1 MIGYLTMNI
10 KEIKSKKLYKEYSLE
25 IPFEDID
32 KEINEKINNLIPTVS
47 IPGFRK
53 GKAPLSIVKKKYE
66 DSVLNEVIQNVVS
79 SKTNDLIKEKKL
91 NLFRQP
97 KIDLK
102 QFEKNKPTQIEIK
115 IDLQPEIKLQ
125 DFKEIKLNKYEIN
138 LSKKNLDDQYKKFID
153 SQKSFKKI
161 ENNRKIL
168 KDDRVII
175 NFKTTN
181 DSVPDYLRNQTN
193 MPIDTGLDQEILP
206 GINKQLISNLKEGD
220 KKNISFD
227 LSKLLKN
234 EKLNKINYEIEV
246 VSIEE
251 KTKFEINKEYLEK
264 NGFKSED
271 DLKNLLKDNSNQQ
284 YNQGIKQI
292 EKKQLMDLL
301 NKQYNFDLP
310 EGVLEEDFN
319 EIWQR
324 LENAKKN
331 GNLDEDDKALSEK
344 ELKKRYKK
352 ISERRVKLGV
362 LLQYIAKEHKITV
375 SEQELSQGIIQYSS
389 QYPGQEKQIME
400 YLKNNPSSVE
410 SIRGP
415 ILEQKIIDNITS
427 MAKITKKS
435 INDQQYKKL
444 EEETF
449 NIKKD
454 KI

>member
-1 MIGYLTMNI
+1 MNI

-115 IDLQPEIKLQ
+115 IDLQPEIKLK

-168 KDDRVII
+168 KDDRVFI

-181 DSVPDYLRNQTN
+181 ETIPEYLRSQTN
-193 MPIDTGLDQEILP
+193 MPIDTGLEQELLP
-206 GINKQLISNLKEGD
+206 GINKQLISKLKKGD
-220 KKNISFD
+220 KKNITFD
-227 LSKLLKN
+227 LSKLLQN
-234 EKLNKINYEIEV
+234 EKLNKIDYEIEV

-251 KTKFEINKEYLEK
+251 KVKFEINKEYLEK

-271 DLKNLLKDNSNQQ
+271 DLKKLLKENSSQQ

-301 NKQYNFDLP
+301 NELYNFDLP

-324 LENAKKN
+324 LEDAKKN
-331 GNLDEDDKALSEK
+331 GNLDEDDKALSEQ
-344 ELKKRYKK
+344 ELRKRYKK

-362 LLQYIAKEHKITV
+362 LLQHIAKEQKITV
-375 SEQELSQGIIQYSS
+375 SEQELSQGIMQYSS

-400 YLKNNPSSVE
+400 YLKKNPTSVE

-415 ILEQKIIDNITS
+415 ILEQKIIDSISS
-427 MAKITKKS
+427 MANLSKKS
-435 INDQQYKKL
+435 INDEQYKKL

-449 NIKKD
+449 NIKKEN
-454 KI
+454 I

>member
-1 MIGYLTMNI
+1 MDI
-10 KEIKSKKLYKEYSLE
+10 KEINSKKLYKEYLIE

-32 KEINEKINNLIPTVS
+32 KEINQKITTLIPTVS

-79 SKTNDLIKEKKL
+79 SKTSDLIKEKKL

-97 KIDLK
+97 KINLK
-102 QFEKNKPTQIEIK
+102 QFEKNKTTQIELK
-115 IDLQPEIKLQ
+115 IDLQPEIKLK

-138 LSKKNLDDQYKKFID
+138 LSKKTLDDQYKQFIN
-153 SQKSFKKI
+153 SQKNFKKI
-161 ENNRKIL
+161 KNNRKIL
-168 KDDRVII
+168 KDDRVTI
-175 NFKTTN
+175 NFKTAN
-181 DSVPDYLRNQTN
+181 EIIPEYLRSQKNI
-193 MPIDTGLDQEILP
+193 PIDTSFDQELLP
-206 GINKQLISNLKEGD
+206 GINNKLISKLKEGD
-220 KKNISFD
+220 KKNIDFD

-234 EKLNKINYEIEV
+234 EKLNRINYEIEI

-251 KTKFEINKEYLEK
+251 KIKFEINDEYLKK
-264 NGFKSED
+264 NGFKSEE
-271 DLKNLLKDNSNQQ
+271 DLKNLLKNNSNQQ
-284 YNQGIKQI
+284 YTQGIKQI

-301 NKQYNFDLP
+301 DKQYNFDLP
-310 EGVLEEDFN
+310 SGVLEEDFD

-324 LENAKKN
+324 LEKAKKDD
-331 GNLDEDDKALSEK
+331 NLDQDDKALSEV

-362 LLQYIAKEHKITV
+362 LLQFIAKEKKITIT
-375 SEQELSQGIIQYSS
+375 EEELSQGVMQYAS

-400 YLKNNPSSVE
+400 YLKKNPTSVE

-415 ILEQKIIDNITS
+415 ILEQKIIDSITS
-427 MAKITKKS
+427 MANLSKKS
-435 INDQQYKKL
+435 INDEQYKKL

-454 KI
+454 KL